1 MGTGAMI
8 AIAIGV
14 VMVIAVIVGIIMN
27 SKLNKERD
35 RILEHGEHTHGWI
48 VQANDELFKKGDSDM
63 PALIVIS
70 PDEETNDDE
79 EFMTDLV
86 DSIQGL
92 KGKDSD
98 EVDDEGEAKVA
109 ELMADESY
117 VEGRRDKLPKSFTD
131 GKKVYLVH
139 IYVFREHL
147 KNKRLG
153 SNPKLPCAIVWDEP
167 ESLVCS
173 RPMSKKKRKRE
184 DDDDE

>member
-1 MGTGAMI
+1 MGTGAII

-35 RILEHGEHTHGWI
+35 RILEEGEHTHGWI

-63 PALIVIS
+63 PALIVVS

-79 EFMTDLV
+79 EFMTELTE
-86 DSIQGL
+86 SISTL
-92 KGKDSD
+92 KGQDP
-98 EVDDEGEAKVA
+98 DDVADAGEAKVA

-139 IYVFREHL
+139 VYVFREHL
-147 KNKRLG
+147 RNKRLS

-184 DDDDE
+184 DDDE

>member
-35 RILEHGEHTHGWI
+35 RILEEGEPTHGWI

-79 EFMTDLV
+79 EFMTELTE
-86 DSIQGL
+86 SISAL
-92 KGKDSD
+92 KGQDP
-98 EVDDEGEAKVA
+98 DDVADAGEAKVA

-139 IYVFREHL
+139 VYVFREHL

-153 SNPKLPCAIVWDEP
+153 SSPKLPCAIIWDEP